1 MDLKDAKCVLADLV
15 SKSCAVAFTRQISD
29 EVGEEGGVPR
39 LGEVDLRPEAGQA
52 GQSGSTTCAHDVDEA
67 ALYDLFQ
74 NVGRPLVSLQRSAP
88 SREASTKNQGLGHPP
103 DPAP

>member
-1 MDLKDAKCVLADLV
+1 MDITDTERGLEDLV
-15 SKSCAVAFTRQISD
+15 SKSRFIKITSEESDAVGA
-29 EVGEEGGVPR
+29 EGGVSR
-39 LGEVDLRPEAGQA
+39 IGEMDLRPEEGQA

-67 ALYDLFQ
+67 ALHARVQ
-74 NVGRPLVSLQRSAP
+74 NVGRPLVFVQRSAP